1 VKSSRVLIAIAALFL
16 IFNLTDI
23 LTTWIAISSGRG
35 VEANPL
41 VLLEGG
47 PFSPLSLVLKL
58 LVIPGI
64 VLTGAWLI
72 AHKWKDPNL
81 ALAAIL
87 PNTIGLAA
95 VTAHNLMVTI
105 AGKKPKPIRRKV
117 VEA

>member
-1 VKSSRVLIAIAALFL
+1 MKSSRVLIAIAALFL